1 MQIKSSSAEKEKW
14 FLKMAKKWSCIVI
27 TCPSSSSVAAVRR
40 EIEFMQKENRLPS
53 GVDVLAIE
61 DPAENIGSGAATL
74 NALVIATEFLSV
86 QQDYMVVTAD
96 VLSDAYILIFLH
108 GRNYLYNSCGK
119 PFISMP
125 SEWFG
130 EDSHFSKVGD
140 YVTNLEVL
148 FHLINELQCDSLP
161 GVWVCS
167 TDMLLSMHNK
177 VSRTRLEKASDA
189 VMFCVPAEESYACN
203 HGTVHIDDDGSVADI
218 IYCGSKE
225 TIQKYKRNDGCVP
238 LVSGIVFLSTS
249 VAESLLSLHALSPLD
264 SCTYMGLDSGAD
276 PIQVSLFFD
285 ILVAMCTKISRGDFL
300 SGRCG
305 KVYNVKAGFSKECMK
320 MMSRARSLVWEE
332 LSKYRMVSEIL
343 EGYCHI
349 YWSDQLPGFN
359 HLDNLY
365 FIKDP
370 ENHGVSEVN
379 GNLDPGNIFIN
390 SIVESDKSCNVSSRT
405 VVCNSHLELNECEVG
420 KTCLISGITKCNIS
434 GFSLR
439 IPSDTVVLGFNVKN
453 HEGSSTVAAFGIHD
467 DPVASMHL
475 KGSTFANRPW
485 SDFFST
491 FGIKENN
498 LWSSSTERKNK
509 NLMNAKLYPIGCSVE
524 DVLWLVQGNS
534 VDNHCVKRWKSSKK
548 LSLAEMIQAV
558 DHSQEFNFQRQIYAE
573 IVSRKIKTILLNNED
588 QGLLKYFH
596 AACAENWHN
605 TLISTL
611 DSVLEYENNT
621 VVLTRALSCMADLL
635 GTMAG
640 KIGGLRSGPG
650 GNKSWASAF
659 DHLQNGNV
667 SAGMKALKE
676 ERMKWID
683 RPDRL
688 MRAARHYERAAQIL
702 IQNSVKTAREFMK
715 FSLCPVPEMNEWV
728 IAECPV
734 RIDLQGGWTDTPPIC
749 YELGGSVVNISVLV
763 DGKKPIGAKAQR
775 IREPSIVLKIGL
787 DELSSELVIEDVKDL
802 LDYDQPNAEG
812 ALLKAAIICADIVN
826 INSDLPLWEQ
836 LLKKLNG
843 GIEVHSWSYLPQGC
857 GMGGSSILAGA
868 IIAVLLRVSG
878 KAINNSSIIHAVLG
892 VEQLLT
898 TGGGWQDQVGGLMG
912 GINRGYSEASL
923 PLHVSVKTIPVSSS
937 FVEILNRHLLLI
949 NTGKV
954 RLAKNLLQNVIR
966 NWYARNTTIVDC
978 FKELLSSS
986 LQLEEA
992 FKKEDLEQVGSL
1004 MNKYW
1009 QLKKVLAPG
1018 CEPASV
1024 KDMMRILDPVCYG
1037 QLLAGAGG
1045 GGFMCILTKQPD
1057 AIETVKDL
1065 ISSIKSNQKIS
1076 VHRPTI
1082 CFKGLDITT
1091 C

>member
-1 MQIKSSSAEKEKW
+1 
-14 FLKMAKKWSCIVI
+14 
-27 TCPSSSSVAAVRR
+27 
-40 EIEFMQKENRLPS
+40 MQKENRLPS

-61 DPAENIGSGAATL
+61 DPAENMGSGAATL

-119 PFISMP
+119 PFIFMP

-130 EDSHFSKVGD
+130 EASHFSRVGD

-148 FHLINELQCDSLP
+148 FHLINELRCDSLP

-167 TDMLLSMHNK
+167 TDMLLSIHRK
-177 VSRTRLEKASDA
+177 VPRTNFGRTADA
-189 VMFCVPAEESYACN
+189 VMFCIPAEESYATN
-203 HGTVHIDDDGSVADI
+203 HGTVNIDDDGSVADV

-225 TIQKYKRNDGCVP
+225 TIQKYKRSDGCVP
-238 LVSGIVFLSTS
+238 LVSGIVYLSTS

-285 ILVAMCTKISRGDFL
+285 ILVAMCTKITGDDFL

-305 KVYNVKAGFSKECMK
+305 KVYNMKVGFSKECMK
-320 MMSRARSLVWEE
+320 MMSRARSLVWKE

-343 EGYCHI
+343 EGCRHI

-359 HLDNLY
+359 HVDNLY
-365 FIKDP
+365 FIMDP
-370 ENHGVSEVN
+370 ENHGASEVN
-379 GNLDPGNIFIN
+379 GNIESPPNICIN
-390 SIVESDKSCNVSSRT
+390 SIVESDKSCSISPGT
-405 VVCNSHLELNECEVG
+405 VVCNSHLELDECEVG
-420 KTCLISGITKCNIS
+420 KMCLIYGITKCNIS
-434 GFSLR
+434 GSSLK
-439 IPSDTVVLGFNVKN
+439 IPSGTVVLGFNMKN
-453 HEGSSTVAAFGIHD
+453 NEGSNTVAVFGIQD

-475 KGSTFANRPW
+475 KGSTFANKPW

-509 NLMNAKLYPIGCSVE
+509 NLMNAKLYPVGSSVE

-534 VDNHCVKRWKSSKK
+534 VDSHCVKRWKSSKK
-548 LSLAEMIQAV
+548 LSLAEMIQAT

-573 IVSRKIKTILLNNED
+573 IVARKIKTVLINNED

-605 TLISTL
+605 TLITTL
-611 DSVLEYENNT
+611 DSVLESENNT
-621 VVLTRALSCMADLL
+621 VVLTRTLSCMADLL

-650 GNKSWASAF
+650 SNKSWASAF
-659 DHLQNGNV
+659 DHLLNGNV

-715 FSLCPVPEMNEWV
+715 FSLCPIPEMNEWV
-728 IAECPV
+728 IAECPA

-749 YELGGSVVNISVLV
+749 YELGGSVVNIAVLV

-787 DELSSELVIEDVKDL
+787 DDLSSELVIEDVKDL

-812 ALLKAAIICADIVN
+812 ALLKAAIICTGIVN
-826 INSDLPLWEQ
+826 IHSDLPLWEQ
-836 LLKKLNG
+836 LLKKFNG
-843 GIEVHSWSYLPQGC
+843 GIEVHSWSHLTQGC
-857 GMGGSSILAGA
+857 GMGGSSILAGV

-878 KAINNSSIIHAVLG
+878 RAINTSSIIHAVLG

-912 GINRGYSEASL
+912 GINRGFSDASL
-923 PLHVSVKTIPVSSS
+923 PLHVNVKSIPVSSS

-954 RLAKNLLQNVIR
+954 RLAKNLLQVNNVIR
-966 NWYARNTTIVDC
+966 NWYARDPTIVDC

-992 FKKEDLEQVGSL
+992 LKTEDLKQVGSL

-1009 QLKKVLAPG
+1009 KLKKILAPG

-1024 KDMMRILDPVCYG
+1024 KEVMRILDPVCYG

-1045 GGFMCILTKQPD
+1045 GGFMCILTKQPG
-1057 AIETVKDL
+1057 ALETVEHL
-1065 ISSIKSNQKIS
+1065 ISKIKSNQKIS

-1082 CFKGLDITT
+1082 CFEGLDVTT